1 VPKGFGGSKLPLQ
14 LEDVVKIHNAGD
26 LMRAET
32 EYLRL
37 ITEGQA
43 SSLVYT
49 NLGNILQNSGRLV
62 ESLDYYRKALVEQP
76 DHPQIFSNI
85 AITLQELGRM
95 DEAIAY
101 YQRAIQLKPDFA
113 LARTNLAM
121 LHLLIQ
127 DFDRGWPEYEQR
139 FLCPN
144 VQLIEPLNLQKWD
157 GDNSFNG
164 ELVLVAEQ
172 GLGDT
177 MQFARYAK
185 ELRKTGLRVSLQA
198 DPKLLPVLATM
209 DPKIAVY
216 EPGRVYRNDFPRG
229 TLREQRWYPLM
240 SLPQLLKTRG
250 TTIPAEVPYLFGDAE
265 RVELWK
271 GKLQSSAKLRVA
283 VAWQGNPVAETGNI
297 KGRSFELAE
306 LAEIAALS
314 GLELVSLQK
323 FYGAEQLAN
332 CGFVDRFTA
341 CQSEINESVDFVDT
355 AAILLSCDLVVT
367 ADTAI
372 AHLAGA
378 LGVTTWVVLKK
389 IPEWRWQLNRFDSPW
404 YPTMRLFR
412 QKQRGVWA
420 GAFADIQR
428 ELEKML
434 ADGRMGGL

>member
-1 VPKGFGGSKLPLQ
+1 MAKGFGGSKLPLQ
-14 LEDVVKIHNAGD
+14 LEDIVKLQDAGEVA
-26 LMRAET
+26 RAEV

-37 ITEGQA
+37 IKEGQA
-43 SSLVYT
+43 NFLVYT
-49 NLGNILQNSGRLV
+49 NLGNILQNSGRLE
-62 ESLDYYRKALVEQP
+62 ESLNYYRRALQEQP
-76 DHPQIFSNI
+76 DHPQIYSNI

-95 DEAIAY
+95 DGALAHY
-101 YQRAIQLKPDFA
+101 GRAIQLKPDYA

-121 LHLLIQ
+121 LQLLIQ

-144 VQLIEPLNLQKWD
+144 MRSVEPPNLQKWN
-157 GDNSFNG
+157 GDKAFNG

-185 ELRKTGLRVSLQA
+185 ELRKSGLRVSLQA
-198 DPKLLPVLATM
+198 DPKLGSVLATM

-216 EPGRVYRNDFPRG
+216 EPGRAYRS
-229 TLREQRWYPLM
+229 EQRWYPLM
-240 SLPQLLKTRG
+240 SLPQLLKTTG
-250 TTIPAEVPYLFGDAE
+250 TTIPAEVPYLFGDGE
-265 RVELWK
+265 RVAFWRA
-271 GKLQSSAKLRVA
+271 KLQSGSDAKLRVA
-283 VAWQGNPVAETGNI
+283 VAWQGNPTAETGNN
-297 KGRSFELAE
+297 KGRSFALTELA
-306 LAEIAALS
+306 AMAALP

-323 FYGAEQLAN
+323 FDGVEQLEN
-332 CGFVDRFTA
+332 CGFGERFTA
-341 CQSEINESVDFVDT
+341 CQAEINESVDFVDT
-355 AAILLSCDLVVT
+355 AAILLCCDLVVT

-378 LGVTTWVVLKK
+378 LGVKTWVVLKK
-389 IPEWRWQLNRFDSPW
+389 IPEWRWMLNRFDSPW

-420 GAFADIQR
+420 GAFGDIKS

-434 ADGRMGGL
+434 AGQLQLQ